1 MNKKTKALLNENNAY
16 DEKYLSESCRNVMTD
31 IVCYL
36 RGSNLSE
43 YHQETVRRDIHYML
57 VDGESRGETPE
68 VIIGGDYQQFCD
80 EIIKSFPEPTWSE
93 KLRREVHE
101 TTLSFSIIAF
111 IWLVGKLVEAVIKNT
126 SLFQLSLTLG
136 ELIGG
141 LIIVIAVKVIM
152 NDLTRNV
159 FLKSHASDNK
169 YKNGFFLWA
178 KLTVLLTTPILC
190 TVFLKSPSISI
201 HLPVVVGI
209 IIMLLV
215 VGFVLDNTISES
227 ENTPQ

>member
-80 EIIKSFPEPTWSE
+80 EIIRSFPEPTWSE

-101 TTLSFSIIAF
+101 ITFSFSILAL
-111 IWLVGKLVEAVIKNT
+111 IWLVGKLVEGFIKNT

-141 LIIVIAVKVIM
+141 LIIVVAVNFIV

-159 FLKSHASDNK
+159 FLKSNASDK
-169 YKNGFFLWA
+169 KHKNAFLLWA

-190 TVFLKSPSISI
+190 ILFLKSPAFSIY
-201 HLPVVVGI
+201 LPIAVGI

-215 VGFVLDNTISES
+215 VGFILENTISES